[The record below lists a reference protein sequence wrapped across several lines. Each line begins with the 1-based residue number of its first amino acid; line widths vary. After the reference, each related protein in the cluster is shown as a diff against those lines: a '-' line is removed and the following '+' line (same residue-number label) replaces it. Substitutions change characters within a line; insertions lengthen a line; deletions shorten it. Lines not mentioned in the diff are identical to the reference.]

1 MNASTIVMALAFLAA
16 FFVVFSVNLVLTDL
30 YERGRRR
37 RLKEIEQDLL
47 SRQRQRAREAV
58 QGNQERDLGRLAHEA
73 EADAETPTLTERLA
87 QMLEQS
93 GVGLSLPGLLGISF
107 LCGSFF
113 GGIAGFL
120 MGDLLV
126 GIVCGILSAPIPILY
141 VQFKRA
147 QRSELLTSQLPD
159 SLELMSRVLRAGQT
173 ITQAMH
179 AVGQEFKPPI
189 GAEFAYCYEQQNLGM
204 STDMALRDLAKRTG
218 LLEVKIFVLAL
229 IIHRQSGGNLTQLL
243 DKIAELIRERY
254 KIRGKIKALTAE
266 GRLQA
271 MILMGLPPL
280 MYCILLLISRKYALE
295 LLEHP
300 NLILGALISMAIGGI
315 WIRKIVNFDF

>member
-1 MNASTIVMALAFLAA
+1 MNTETVVMLLAFLAA

-30 YERGRRR
+30 YERGRKR
-37 RLKEIEQDLL
+37 RLKELEEELL
-47 SRQRQRAREAV
+47 ARQRQRARESV
-58 QGNQERDLGRLAHEA
+58 QMNQHTDLDQLAHEA
-73 EADAETPTLTERLA
+73 AADAERLTLTERIGQL
-87 QMLEQS
+87 LEQS
-93 GVGLSLPGLLGISF
+93 GVGLSLYGLLALSV
-107 LCGSFF
+107 LCGCLV
-113 GGIAGFL
+113 GGIAGSL
-120 MGDLLV
+120 MRDALTGLV
-126 GIVCGILSAPIPILY
+126 IGILAAPLPIIY
-141 VQFKRA
+141 VQIKRA
-147 QRSELLTSQLPD
+147 YRAEMLTSQLPD

-173 ITQAMH
+173 ITQAMQ

-204 STDMALRDLAKRTG
+204 STDMALRDMAKRTG
-218 LLEVKIFVLAL
+218 LLEIKIFVLAL

-243 DKIAELIRERY
+243 DKLADLIRERY

-271 MILMGLPPL
+271 LILMALPPF
-280 MYCILLLISRKYALE
+280 MYCVLLLISREYALE

-300 NLILGALISMAIGGI
+300 NLILGALIAMAVGGI